1 MEYYLFITWIF
12 MVIALGYHLYVR
24 STIKTWGRERL
35 LHKEEKSLEGGVERY
50 QKAVK
55 SLKSF
60 PYTGILMVVVMV
72 ITARSA
78 FPSED
83 TWIDFAILLAPLPVV
98 AFSFYRNVVLMLERT
113 QELYTEE
120 QKIGQSS

>member
-1 MEYYLFITWIF
+1 

-24 STIKTWGRERL
+24 STIKTWGKERL
-35 LHKEEKSLEGGVERY
+35 LRKEETSLKEGVERY
-50 QKAVK
+50 LKAVK

-98 AFSFYRNVVLMLERT
+98 AFSFYKNFVLMLERT
-113 QELYTEE
+113 QELYAEE
-120 QKIGQSS
+120 QKIGQIS